1 MEMEANT
8 QYHFIDYA
16 AAIRAYEDEYSRLTR
31 DKVAELFSDLK
42 RGAPVAFMNRGTPA
56 QPMTAIVFADET
68 ILLWPR
74 SPHFVVDAVGRY
86 FDKDMKQCRK
96 NNQKRFGYR
105 RHFPLILGEALQ
117 LLPVVTRLPDGGR
130 GISFLCRHFFI
141 HLSEEKMLVSLS
153 GLAITYCCASSLIRD
168 KMQELMQLCQA
179 LFIKELF
186 KNGCG
191 FSLANNPVCRS
202 CALLGL
208 CYDLFYEAYG
218 S

>member
-1 MEMEANT
+1 MP
-8 QYHFIDYA
+8 
-16 AAIRAYEDEYSRLTR
+16 RA
-31 DKVAELFSDLK
+31 
-42 RGAPVAFMNRGTPA
+42 
-56 QPMTAIVFADET
+56 
-68 ILLWPR
+68 
-74 SPHFVVDAVGRY
+74 PHFVVNAVGQY
-86 FDKDMKQCRK
+86 FDKDMNQCRK

-186 KNGCG
+186 KT
-191 FSLANNPVCRS
+191 
-202 CALLGL
+202 GL
-208 CYDLFYEAYG
+208 FARLKPHPFLNSPFIKSA
-218 S
+218 